1 MRLQH
6 WVYTMPLRLR
16 SLVQRNR
23 LDADLDEELRDH
35 IDRQIDDNMARG
47 MGAKDARLAALQAFG
62 NPTALREQTRDTWSW
77 YGMELLLNDV
87 RLSARTLLRTPGFAL
102 IAILVIALGV
112 GANVALFA
120 IVRSVLLNRLPYVD
134 SGRLVRLYENISVGG
149 QNAPYG
155 ATAGGMYTEWKN
167 HNQTLADM
175 AIVGSTDYNLSSA
188 GEMPEVVRAGNFSW
202 NMLSLLGVQP
212 ALGRGFTADD
222 DKPSADPT
230 VLLSW
235 GLWKRRFGGDP
246 TIVNKT
252 ILLDTVPHTVIGVMP
267 PSFFFFGASN
277 VQLWTPI
284 YQAKSPALMK
294 MLDEHEFRAIGRL
307 KPGVT
312 EAQVVADL
320 TLVTHRIQAQHLDHD
335 QRPGM
340 GAVDQILHGRAG
352 SRTRDLR
359 DGLSVPAVRR
369 RGRRLRCV
377 RSVPRAQEDADAN
390 QCRARLQTQ
399 LD

>member
-267 PSFFFFGASN
+267 PSFFFLGASN

-320 TLVTHRIQAQHLDHD
+320 TLVTHRIQAQHLD
-335 QRPGM
+335 QPFIAFAANSRP
-340 GAVDQILHGRAG
+340 L
-352 SRTRDLR
+352 L
-359 DGLSVPAVRR
+359 
-369 RGRRLRCV
+369 
-377 RSVPRAQEDADAN
+377 
-390 QCRARLQTQ
+390 
-399 LD
+399 